1 MQNPFRGMTPQM
13 QMFIRCIVAG
23 DTPEQAIRL
32 SFPEKKTNLDVW
44 AAKYLASP
52 KIQRAIDMLIKA
64 KVNPQARRIELLKL
78 MESKDTSPATKLG
91 ALKALGVL
99 DKEIAKA
106 PTTKKVATEDEI
118 LQNKLH
124 VLGEKAKAS

>member
-23 DTPEQAIRL
+23 DTPEQAIRFA
-32 SFPEKKTNLDVW
+32 FPEKKTNLDVW

-64 KVNPQARRIELLKL
+64 KVNPQARRIELIKLK
-78 MESKDTSPATKLG
+78 ESADSSPATRLG
-91 ALKALGVL
+91 AIKELARMDGNGDEEPKKKAVN
-99 DKEIAKA
+99 DDDA
-106 PTTKKVATEDEI
+106 
-118 LQNKLH
+118 LQRKLH
-124 VLGEKAKAS
+124 ILGEKAAS

>member
-1 MQNPFRGMTPQM
+1 MQNPFRNMTPQM

-64 KVNPQARRIELLKL
+64 KVNPQARRIELIKLK
-78 MESKDTSPATKLG
+78 ESADSSPATRLG
-91 ALKALGVL
+91 AIKELARMDGNGDEEPKKKAVN
-99 DKEIAKA
+99 DDDA
-106 PTTKKVATEDEI
+106 
-118 LQNKLH
+118 LQRKLH
-124 VLGEKAKAS
+124 ILGEKAAS

>member
-64 KVNPQARRIELLKL
+64 KVNPQARRIELIKLK
-78 MESKDTSPATKLG
+78 ESADSSPATRLG
-91 ALKALGVL
+91 AIKELARMDGNADEEPKKKAVN
-99 DKEIAKA
+99 DDDA
-106 PTTKKVATEDEI
+106 
-118 LQNKLH
+118 LQRKLH
-124 VLGEKAKAS
+124 ILGEKAAS